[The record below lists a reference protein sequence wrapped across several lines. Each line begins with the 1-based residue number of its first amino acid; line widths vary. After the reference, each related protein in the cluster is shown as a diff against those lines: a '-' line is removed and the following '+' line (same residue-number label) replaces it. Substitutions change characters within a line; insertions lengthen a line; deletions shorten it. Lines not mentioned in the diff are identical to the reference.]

1 MLAAILAIVGTLVP
15 AILTNRGVIGQQTDS
30 LINSLLS
37 PVENLIADLK
47 SGNTKTQNALAALA
61 MASGVIIT
69 LKGTTGLPAELLTQ
83 LNNVD
88 VDIQAA
94 LAAYAKAG
102 TGLDLTVYIPPT
114 EV

>member
-1 MLAAILAIVGTLVP
+1 MLTAILAIVGTLVP